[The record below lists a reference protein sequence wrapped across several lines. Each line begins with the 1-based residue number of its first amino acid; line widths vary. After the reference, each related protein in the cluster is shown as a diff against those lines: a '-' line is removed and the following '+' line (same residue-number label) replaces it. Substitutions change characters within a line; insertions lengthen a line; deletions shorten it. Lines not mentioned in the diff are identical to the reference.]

1 MEFNPIIDEKTILVV
16 DDSNITRNLIEHVY
30 KDKYKVMMASDGKQ
44 AMDVVDTMP
53 DGTIMAILLDLNSN
67 LFGKINDSLF
77 GVLDYFQGKGILE
90 KVPVCIITGEEAP
103 EIIGKVRTYNVA
115 AILLKPF
122 SVKQIEDVV
131 TKAIE
136 LRKNS

>member
-1 MEFNPIIDEKTILVV
+1 MDTFNPIINEKTILVV

-44 AMDVVDTMP
+44 AMDIVDVMP
-53 DGTIMAILLDLNSN
+53 EDTIMAILLDLNMPN
-67 LFGKINDSLF
+67 VDGF
-77 GVLDYFQGKGILE
+77 GVLDYFQGKGLLE
-90 KVPVCIITGEEAP
+90 KIPVCIITGEEAP

-122 SVKQIEDVV
+122 SVNQIEDVV

-136 LRKNS
+136 LRKKN